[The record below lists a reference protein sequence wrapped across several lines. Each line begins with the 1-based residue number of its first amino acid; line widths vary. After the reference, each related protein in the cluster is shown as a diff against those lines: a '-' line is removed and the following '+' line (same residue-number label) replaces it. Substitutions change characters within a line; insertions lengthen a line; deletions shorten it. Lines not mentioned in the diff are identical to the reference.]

1 MSQKFEVKV
10 RATRPHQYAVGGRY
24 NMTFGDPNFQEANSH
39 CPYKFHCTHLWGI
52 DRDGTWIYAGIG
64 EFDDRVWQIIAESM
78 KTTPST
84 DSPQIVEDTGIPI
97 TLIDKGDN

>member
-10 RATRPHQYAVGGRY
+10 RADHPHQYAVGGRY
-24 NMTFGDPNFQEANSH
+24 NMLFGNPEFIVNGSR

-52 DRDGTWIYAGIG
+52 DRDGTWIYSGIG
-64 EFDDRVWQIIAESM
+64 EFDDQIWKVIAESM
-78 KTTPST
+78 TVSSSA
-84 DSPQIVEDTGIPI
+84 SPQSVEDTGIPI